1 MTTIPDIPATVAER
15 WLVELC
21 TKGFEKLHEV
31 EAGEF
36 AGVVRRNTPGQW
48 SLSMPLDEIPA
59 ATLAQVGAV
68 RVSDASGSVFE
79 GWVSRLPTGGG
90 GGVTRSLSG
99 SSRRVMFEGVDAW
112 WPMTTRLAFPDPTT
126 VEPWTVAT
134 DDRDGVPST
143 VAADYINA
151 NMGAGA
157 IGERQVP
164 DLVVADPVV
173 GAVRPTVSA
182 RLEPLSS
189 LVGRICNE
197 SEIVCVPS
205 VDAQRRPVVQ
215 FRQRK
220 DLSSSLILSDQGDL
234 VDVEIVELP
243 SAATWVL
250 AGGKGEGSAR
260 AFGSR
265 DGGAV
270 GLDRVESF
278 TEQTNAQ
285 SVGGLKLIAEV
296 VRRDSGYSVA
306 VSGAVSPARAQSLR
320 YGVHYGLGDILGVQ
334 IGDQRYAVP
343 VTAVTFSVTAARSVA
358 LPVLGQWTND
368 RLQGLRRDVLGL
380 ADRFDRSI
388 A

>member
-21 TKGFEKLHEV
+21 TKGFNKLHEV

-36 AGVVRRNTPGQW
+36 AAVVRHNTPGQW

-68 RVSDASGSVFE
+68 RVSDASGSKFE

-112 WPMTTRLAFPDPTT
+112 WPMTTRLAFPDPSTS
-126 VEPWTVAT
+126 VPWAGAVDA
-134 DDRDGVPST
+134 RSGVVSS
-143 VAADYINA
+143 VAAAYIEA
-151 NMGAGA
+151 NMGASA
-157 IGERQVP
+157 LDERQVP

-189 LVGRICNE
+189 LVGRICTE
-197 SEIVCVPS
+197 GGVVCVPS

-215 FRQRK
+215 FRARK

-243 SAATWVL
+243 SAGTWVL
-250 AGGKGEGSAR
+250 AAGKGEGAAR
-260 AFGSR
+260 AFATATEGMS
-265 DGGAV
+265 
-270 GLDRVESF
+270 GLDRVERL
-278 TEQTNAQ
+278 TEQTNAET
-285 SVGGLKLIAEV
+285 VAELAEIAEAI
-296 VRRDSGYSVA
+296 RRDDGFTVA
-306 VSGAVSPARAQSLR
+306 VSGAVSPAMAQSLR
-320 YGVHYGLGDILGVQ
+320 YRTHYGLGDLLGVQ
-334 IGDQRYAVP
+334 IGDARYPVP